1 MGHPGTDLVVFDQV
15 VEFARSIGMGPV
27 SIHKENHGYVLN
39 SLLIP
44 LLSSAGTL
52 YTQGVADYESIDKT
66 WMISTGSKM
75 GPFGIMDIIG
85 MQTIYDI
92 EMLLGEKYSD
102 KAMLARA
109 EFFKINFIDKGKLG
123 VKSGEGFYK
132 YPDPAYRD
140 PGFLK

>member
-1 MGHPGTDLVVFDQV
+1 
-15 VEFARSIGMGPV
+15 
-27 SIHKENHGYVLN
+27 
-39 SLLIP
+39 
-44 LLSSAGTL
+44 
-52 YTQGVADYESIDKT
+52 
-66 WMISTGSKM
+66 M

-109 EFFKINFIDKGKLG
+109 EFFKSNFIDKGKLG

-132 YPDPAYRD
+132 YPDPAYSVAD
-140 PGFLK
+140 FLQ

>member
-1 MGHPGTDLVVFDQV
+1 
-15 VEFARSIGMGPV
+15 
-27 SIHKENHGYVLN
+27 
-39 SLLIP
+39 
-44 LLSSAGTL
+44 
-52 YTQGVADYESIDKT
+52 
-66 WMISTGSKM
+66 MISTGSKM

-92 EMLLGEKYSD
+92 EMLLGTKFND

-109 EFFKINFIDKGKLG
+109 EFFNSNFIDKGKLG
-123 VKSGEGFYK
+123 VRSGEGFYK